1 MSKKETHII
10 KDIASVCGAS
20 ESSRVYLIVDISDG
34 EAELVV
40 EKTITERYPV
50 QEYEKVMKLHEN
62 LNRGGGRRRWSLED
76 LTK

>member
-1 MSKKETHII
+1 MSKKETHIT
-10 KDIASVCGAS
+10 KDIVSVQGAG

-50 QEYEKVMKLHEN
+50 QDYDKVMKLHEN
-62 LNRGGGRRRWSLED
+62 RNRGGGRRVWTLED